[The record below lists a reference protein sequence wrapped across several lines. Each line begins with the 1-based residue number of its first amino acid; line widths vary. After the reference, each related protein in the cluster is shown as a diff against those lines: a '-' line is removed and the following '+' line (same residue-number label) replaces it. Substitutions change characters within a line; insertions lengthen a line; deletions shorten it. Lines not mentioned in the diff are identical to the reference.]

1 MRFTDAS
8 LHNRIVL
15 SSDGLAIG
23 EITKLFIGSDLRIQ
37 AFEVKLR
44 REVAERLG
52 LRRSF
57 LHSPMLEISADVVQS
72 IGDAVL
78 LSVPLAAIR
87 PQPSPHAEPEPVPTA
102 HG

>member
-15 SSDGLAIG
+15 SSDGLAVG

-44 REVAERLG
+44 REVADRLG
-52 LRRSF
+52 MRRTF
-57 LHSPMLEISADVVQS
+57 LQSAILEISADAVQS
-72 IGDAVL
+72 VGDAVL

-87 PQPSPHAEPEPVPTA
+87 PQPSQHTEPEPVPQR
-102 HG
+102 